1 MNVLDFYNA
10 KHIQIGEPLE
20 LEDDN
25 YFCKISYN
33 NAPFILKT
41 NKVCYYKNRKS
52 SNHVYISLTS
62 KEYLEWFEGFYHDSI
77 EKFHTVSKEW
87 FEDEMTHSDIECS
100 FINPLKT
107 NIKDNCFDVMCAI
120 DDNRIG
126 VTDTKDNIHTFSELT
141 EHEVIPT
148 FHIKGIKFNSKH
160 FALEIELNHLY
171 LLLSNDEPEVEQIE
185 VNEPVE
191 PIREVI
197 LEPTLE
203 SEDTDD
209 TELSEYIMKTDD
221 LDQADVHLDNLT
233 IYKIYEFLNTR
244 IKESLIEEIRTIF
257 TSKKIKSRLDFSEVI
272 DDEETDE

>member
-1 MNVLDFYNA
+1 
-10 KHIQIGEPLE
+10 
-20 LEDDN
+20 
-25 YFCKISYN
+25 
-33 NAPFILKT
+33 
-41 NKVCYYKNRKS
+41 
-52 SNHVYISLTS
+52 
-62 KEYLEWFEGFYHDSI
+62 
-77 EKFHTVSKEW
+77 
-87 FEDEMTHSDIECS
+87 
-100 FINPLKT
+100 
-107 NIKDNCFDVMCAI
+107 MCAI

-160 FALEIELNHLY
+160 FSLEIELNHLY
-171 LLLSNDEPEVEQIE
+171 LLLSEESEVEQID

-191 PIREVI
+191 PT

-203 SEDTDD
+203 PILESEDPEDL
-209 TELSEYIMKTDD
+209 ELSEYIMKTDD

-272 DDEETDE
+272 DDEETEE